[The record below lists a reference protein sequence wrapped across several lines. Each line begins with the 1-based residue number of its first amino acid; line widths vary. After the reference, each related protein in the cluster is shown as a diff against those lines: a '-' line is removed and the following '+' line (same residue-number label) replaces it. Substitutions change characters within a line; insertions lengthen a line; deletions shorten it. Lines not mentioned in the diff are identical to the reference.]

1 MRIRYWLMVCM
12 VLPAL
17 AQSGPPDARPQKDNA
32 MLLYASAF
40 KVSEAEGCMRSEG
53 ARRQGCLEAVLTD
66 TAMKD
71 PAIQDALALIQH
83 GNVRALRL
91 CEGHERQEAQLRE
104 GITAALWACHDV
116 RLPAEPKPPSSS
128 NAPQR
133 TLAFAMVEVEVDG
146 EGDPGRVRI
155 GQVLTLS
162 PSSSASQEPGED
174 AVD

>member
-1 MRIRYWLMVCM
+1 MRIRYWLMVGM

-17 AQSGPPDARPQKDNA
+17 AQSGPPDAPPQKDNA

-104 GITAALWACHDV
+104 GIPAALWACHDV
-116 RLPAEPKPPSSS
+116 RLHAASQQPSSS

-133 TLAFAMVEVEVDG
+133 TLAFAMVEVDG